1 MKIAWFC
8 IPAHGHTNPTLG
20 LVKALT
26 EAGHQ
31 VWYFSF
37 EEFREK
43 IEGAGATFIGCDGY
57 DFEMEDKG
65 NADRVGK
72 DKVYATELL
81 VSSTLALDEMT
92 ARMIDEIKPDIVVS
106 DSVAFWGKLAA
117 MKHGLPYVSS
127 TTTFA
132 FNRYSAKYMQ
142 ESVWDIAR
150 MLIAMPRINKQIKRL
165 REKGYPVKSILD
177 IVQNDN
183 DTNTIVYTSRY
194 FQPCSETFSDKYHFI
209 GPSIRPIT
217 KPVEKTAV
225 GPTGTSIT
233 KLLGEKL
240 DPPTEKDKKSL
251 PVPGE
256 GEAFSAVLHPAYLKK
271 ADINTFSV
279 DRSSDDFKELFKSI
293 ERFGVKDPV
302 LARFNKDG
310 DLEILSG
317 QRRHLIA
324 SELNYPVPTIIQQLD
339 DDDARIL
346 VADGN
351 LHREHIS
358 TYDLSRALRM
368 KADSM
373 KRKAGRKLRGV
384 KGGPETDE
392 LIAKEMG
399 MSTMKLNRLM
409 KLSEATQQICDLVDD
424 GTIAVSI
431 AYNIAFL
438 QPKHQDMVADMIGIN
453 VKVNN
458 ENTTNL
464 KKIAARYPRYTF
476 CRHFCVT

>member
-217 KPVEKTAV
+217 KPVEKTADKTV
-225 GPTGTSIT
+225 YISMGTVNQNRKFYRNCISVLASTGWQVIISMGTNTDRFENLPENIQVYESVDQMAVLSIADAFIT
-233 KLLGEKL
+233 HCGMNSASEGLYFGVPLVLFPQTPEQDAVARRTEELSAGVRLKSIS
-240 DPPTEKDKKSL
+240 EKDILDALNQVLNDPKYKEGAAKVSGSFKACGGSAEARGFLESL
-251 PVPGE
+251 
-256 GEAFSAVLHPAYLKK
+256 S
-271 ADINTFSV
+271 N
-279 DRSSDDFKELFKSI
+279 
-293 ERFGVKDPV
+293 
-302 LARFNKDG
+302 
-310 DLEILSG
+310 
-317 QRRHLIA
+317 
-324 SELNYPVPTIIQQLD
+324 
-339 DDDARIL
+339 
-346 VADGN
+346 
-351 LHREHIS
+351 
-358 TYDLSRALRM
+358 
-368 KADSM
+368 
-373 KRKAGRKLRGV
+373 
-384 KGGPETDE
+384 
-392 LIAKEMG
+392 
-399 MSTMKLNRLM
+399 
-409 KLSEATQQICDLVDD
+409 
-424 GTIAVSI
+424 
-431 AYNIAFL
+431 
-438 QPKHQDMVADMIGIN
+438 
-453 VKVNN
+453 
-458 ENTTNL
+458 
-464 KKIAARYPRYTF
+464 
-476 CRHFCVT
+476 

>member
-217 KPVEKTAV
+217 KPVEKTADQTV
-225 GPTGTSIT
+225 YISMGTVNQNREFYRNCISVLASTGWQVIISMGTNTDRFENLPENIQVYESVDQMAVLSIADAFIT
-233 KLLGEKL
+233 HCGMNSASEGLYFGVPLVLFPQTPEQDAVARRTEELSAGVRLKSIS
-240 DPPTEKDKKSL
+240 EKDILDALNQVLNDPKYK
-251 PVPGE
+251 E
-256 GEAFSAVLHPAYLKK
+256 GAAKVSG
-271 ADINTFSV
+271 S
-279 DRSSDDFKELFKSI
+279 FKECGGSA
-293 ERFGVKDPV
+293 E
-302 LARFNKDG
+302 ARGF
-310 DLEILSG
+310 LESLS
-317 QRRHLIA
+317 
-324 SELNYPVPTIIQQLD
+324 N
-339 DDDARIL
+339 
-346 VADGN
+346 
-351 LHREHIS
+351 
-358 TYDLSRALRM
+358 
-368 KADSM
+368 
-373 KRKAGRKLRGV
+373 
-384 KGGPETDE
+384 
-392 LIAKEMG
+392 
-399 MSTMKLNRLM
+399 
-409 KLSEATQQICDLVDD
+409 
-424 GTIAVSI
+424 
-431 AYNIAFL
+431 
-438 QPKHQDMVADMIGIN
+438 
-453 VKVNN
+453 
-458 ENTTNL
+458 
-464 KKIAARYPRYTF
+464 
-476 CRHFCVT
+476 